1 MSIAKN
7 LAAYLPAII
16 DQSVAQRPI
25 GTAIAASELESYAS
39 AIYAK
44 ASRLSQPRD
53 PLAYGKNLYTSLL
66 NTIDR
71 LISHRGCGT
80 GITRTMWLHLKNI
93 VMIHGDARD
102 WSNHE
107 TGPILGALNATIA
120 DRLALSDGRARH
132 VIQDLKFLGL
142 IMPHNPNANGRRK
155 IRRDNEGQPYGSGY
169 SLLPL
174 IVKLE
179 ELKAIVADFV
189 DRRRRTPKAARQA
202 IQAVRTAKRI
212 IENEIEDHTHPSH
225 RAVAAIET
233 EVATARQS
241 ADPATLT
248 EISEA
253 LSPQK
258 IAHRNAE
265 NSTPLSTDP
274 LSEIRTVEAGQK
286 ERSEIGTCDRQTP
299 ERGKDDAFGIE
310 SAHLDL
316 KELKLLFPA
325 AADVLSTA
333 RDPLE
338 ASYRLA
344 TSARVEPQL
353 WTKSLNR
360 LGPKATMLC
369 GLIYLQH
376 LADGQIRNVE
386 RPQSYFA
393 GLVKLGSR
401 RQLDIGATIW
411 GRRELAG
418 THHKRSPKTS

>member
-1 MSIAKN
+1 MKKK
-7 LAAYLPAII
+7 
-16 DQSVAQRPI
+16 
-25 GTAIAASELESYAS
+25 GEE
-39 AIYAK
+39 K
-44 ASRLSQPRD
+44 
-53 PLAYGKNLYTSLL
+53 K
-66 NTIDR
+66 
-71 LISHRGCGT
+71 
-80 GITRTMWLHLKNI
+80 GITYFIKCE
-93 VMIHGDARD
+93 
-102 WSNHE
+102 S
-107 TGPILGALNATIA
+107 
-120 DRLALSDGRARH
+120 S
-132 VIQDLKFLGL
+132 
-142 IMPHNPNANGRRK
+142 
-155 IRRDNEGQPYGSGY
+155 
-169 SLLPL
+169 PL
-174 IVKLE
+174 
-179 ELKAIVADFV
+179 DFV

-212 IENEIEDHTHPSH
+212 IENEIEDHTHPAH